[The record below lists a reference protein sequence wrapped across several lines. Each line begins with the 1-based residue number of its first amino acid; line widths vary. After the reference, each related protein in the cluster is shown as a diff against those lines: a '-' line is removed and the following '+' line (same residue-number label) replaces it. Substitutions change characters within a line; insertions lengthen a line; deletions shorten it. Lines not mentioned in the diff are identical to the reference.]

1 MKLWRGQ
8 EDSSFVKFKPSAA
21 ELAAA
26 YGSLGGMALL
36 MAWLDWDHPKAPP
49 FTSKWAWLQG
59 WVFESMGP
67 HGPTF
72 LHLLLGGAF
81 LLGAALTWWRR

>member
-8 EDSSFVKFKPSAA
+8 EESLFVKFTLTAN
-21 ELAAA
+21 ERAAA
-26 YGSLGGMALL
+26 LVSLGGMALL
-36 MAWLDWDHPKAPP
+36 MAWLDWTQPKSPP
-49 FTSKWAWLQG
+49 FTGKWAWLQS
-59 WVFESMGP
+59 WAFESMGP
-67 HGPTF
+67 HGPAF